1 MEPIFD
7 VPNRFFDD
15 QKIVEKSCP
24 ENKFS
29 ESINKSSYG
38 HTVMIVVDLF
48 GYQLEAYQKCIR
60 VYLSQMYFGIPNDI
74 WARC

>member
-15 QKIVEKSCP
+15 QKIIEKSCP

-29 ESINKSSYG
+29 ESL
-38 HTVMIVVDLF
+38 VMVTL
-48 GYQLEAYQKCIR
+48 
-60 VYLSQMYFGIPNDI
+60 
-74 WARC
+74 